1 MTEREQLEQAI
12 AAQEALRPML
22 GDAVVDATIA
32 VLREK
37 LASLDQA
44 HPIHEQRKLV
54 TILFADTVASTAMF
68 QMVDPEDVL
77 GIMDGALRVYTETVD
92 RLGGTVA
99 RLMGDGIL
107 AFFGAPV
114 AQEDDAVRAV
124 RCALALVRAAQD
136 YARMVED
143 RWGVVGFNV
152 RVGLNTGLVA
162 LGEVGSAAGSEYTA
176 MGDAINLA
184 SRIQSAAPVGGVLI
198 SHDTYRHVRGLF
210 EVRTLPA
217 IRVKGKAEP
226 VAVYVVEREK
236 PRTFG
241 ATTRGVEG
249 ITTHM
254 VGREAELRQLQ
265 SALTWTIE
273 EQETQVVTILGEPGV
288 GKSRLLREFDNWIDQ
303 LPEDIFHFAGRATA
317 EMAKLP
323 YSLIRNLFAFRFE
336 IQDSDSSASAREKL
350 EAGVAHFMGASN
362 AHKAHYIGQLI
373 GFDFSSSP
381 YIQGEDPGQVAQLGV
396 YYFTE
401 FFAAATSRHPAVMF
415 LEDIHWAD
423 DKSLDLVNY
432 LVRSRRD
439 LPLLVVCLARPT
451 LLERRALLWDDR
463 HEFHTLIEL
472 QPLSRNETRLLVEDI
487 LHKMNY
493 VPDQLRDLIVDS
505 ADGNPFYVEEL
516 VRMMIDD
523 GIILKGG
530 ERWLADVA
538 RLKDIRIPPTLTG
551 VLQARLD
558 ALPAA
563 ERAVLQRASVIG
575 RIFWDSALMR
585 LHIEGDQPVEVE
597 DVDAA
602 LTALRRRELIRRR
615 EQSAFAGANEYI
627 FKHTM
632 LRDVTY
638 ESVLRRHRR
647 VYHAQVAAWLIEQSG
662 DRLGEYTGLIADHFE
677 RAGDCGQA
685 VDYLCRAATSALAVS
700 AYQDAVSLLE
710 RALALL
716 PECSLDMAQQQE
728 ARLKWQLGQAY
739 RGLSAYQ
746 KARQLY
752 EDSLALYTALDDQTG
767 VVKALVELGWLVGY
781 IMRNHDAG
789 EAYFQRALS
798 IARANGDKWGVAW
811 ALNGLGVL
819 AHWQR
824 KHQQAI
830 ECYEESLALAREI
843 GDQTRIAGALNNLG
857 LVKKELGEYAEARQ
871 RLEESLAIFRA
882 LGNRAGI
889 ASPLT
894 NLGDLAG
901 RQGQHEQ
908 ARQFLAEALEIHK
921 QIGNRAGVAGTLAGL
936 GSLAR
941 LQGHYDEA
949 RERFVE
955 ALAISKEIDY
965 RAGIAMGLE
974 DLALIARFQGDYSE
988 ARARLLEILTIA
1000 RELDDQNEVAE
1011 TLLNLGA
1018 LERVQGHYDASRQ
1031 YLEEGLKLNRATH
1044 NRKGIA
1050 LSLENLGDVAFA
1062 LGDYEQARQH
1072 YQSSLE
1078 IYRDYDDRAGIVIS
1092 LSGLGD
1098 VAAALEDYDAA
1109 REHFYEAF
1117 NLASTIR
1124 DTPLTLWILTGI
1136 AALLGKTGEAER
1148 AAELIG
1154 LILDHYATPREARDR
1169 AQTVLESLRRAQPPP
1184 LVDDAVARGRAMDGA
1199 ETTRELYAMAEKR
1212 WM

>member
-37 LASLDQA
+37 LVSLDQA
-44 HPIHEQRKLV
+44 QPIHEQRKLV
-54 TILFADTVASTAMF
+54 TILFADTVASTTMF
-68 QMVDPEDVL
+68 EAVDPEDVL
-77 GIMDGALRVYTETVD
+77 EIMDGALRVYTETVD

-114 AQEDDAVRAV
+114 AQEDDAIRAV
-124 RCALALVRAAQD
+124 RCGLALVRAAQD
-136 YARMVED
+136 YARTVES
-143 RWGVVGFNV
+143 RWEVSGFNV

-198 SHDTYRHVRGLF
+198 SHDTYRHVRGMF
-210 EVRTLPA
+210 EVRTLPP
-217 IRVKGKAEP
+217 IQVKGKTEP

-241 ATTRGVEG
+241 VTTRGVEG
-249 ITTHM
+249 ITTRM
-254 VGREAELRQLQ
+254 VGRESELRWLQ
-265 SALTWTIE
+265 SALMWALE
-273 EQETQVVTILGEPGV
+273 ERDTQVVTILGEPGV

-303 LPEDIFHFAGRATA
+303 LPEDVFHFAGRATV
-317 EMAKLP
+317 EMTKLP

-336 IQDSDSSASAREKL
+336 IQDSDSSASVREKL
-350 EAGVAHFMGASN
+350 ESGVAQFMGAAN

-373 GFDFSSSP
+373 GFDFSTSP
-381 YIQGEDPGQVAQLGV
+381 HIQGEDPGQVAQLGV

-401 FFAAATSRHPAVMF
+401 FFAAVTAQHPAVLF

-432 LVRSRRD
+432 LVRARRD

-451 LLERRALLWDDR
+451 LMERRALLWDER

-472 QPLSRNETRLLVEDI
+472 QPLSRDESCALVEDI
-487 LHKMNY
+487 LHKMDR

-516 VRMMIDD
+516 IRMMIDD
-523 GIILKGG
+523 GIILKGQD
-530 ERWLADVA
+530 RWLADVE
-538 RLKDIRIPPTLTG
+538 RLTDMRIPPTLTG

-558 ALPAA
+558 ALPPA
-563 ERAVLQRASVIG
+563 ERAILQRASVIG
-575 RIFWDSALMR
+575 RIFWDSALMA
-585 LHIEGDQPVEVE
+585 LHMDGDQPVE
-597 DVDAA
+597 DIDAA
-602 LTALRRRELIRRR
+602 IAALRRRELIRRR
-615 EQSAFAGANEYI
+615 EQSAFAGAHEYI
-627 FKHTM
+627 FKHAM
-632 LRDVTY
+632 LCDVTY
-638 ESVLRRHRR
+638 ESVLRRRRR
-647 VYHAQVAAWLIEQSG
+647 VYHAQVANWLIEQSG
-662 DRLGEYTGLIADHFE
+662 DRLSEYTGLIADHFE

-685 VDYLCRAATSALAVS
+685 VKYLCLAATSALAAS
-700 AYQDAVSLLE
+700 AYQDAISLLE

-716 PECSLDMAQQQE
+716 PECDLDTARQQE
-728 ARLKWQLGQAY
+728 ASLKWQLGQAY

-752 EDSLALYTALDDQTG
+752 EDSLALYTDAGDQPG

-789 EAYFQRALS
+789 EAYFHRALA
-798 IARANGDKWGVAW
+798 IARETDDKWGIAW

-857 LVKKELGEYAEARQ
+857 LVKKELGEYDEARQ

-901 RQGQHEQ
+901 RQGKHEQ
-908 ARQFLAEALEIHK
+908 ARQFLADALEIHK

-949 RERFVE
+949 RERFIE
-955 ALAISKEIDY
+955 SLAISKEIDY

-974 DLALIARFQGDYSE
+974 DLALVARFQGDYNE

-1000 RELDDQNEVAE
+1000 RELGDQNEVAE

-1018 LERVQGHYDASRQ
+1018 LERVQGHYEAARQ
-1031 YLEEGLKLNRATH
+1031 YLDEGLRLNRASG

-1050 LSLENLGDVAFA
+1050 LSLDNLGDVALA
-1062 LGDYEQARQH
+1062 LGAYEEARQR
-1072 YQSSLE
+1072 YLSSLE
-1078 IYRDYDDRAGIVIS
+1078 IYREYDDRAGIVIS

-1136 AALLGKTGEAER
+1136 AALLSKTGEAER

-1169 AQTVLESLRRAQPPP
+1169 AQAVLAGLRSSQALPV
-1184 LVDDAVARGRAMDGA
+1184 VDDALQRGRALDGA
-1199 ETTRELYAMAEKR
+1199 ETTRELYLMAEKR
-1212 WM
+1212 WIF